1 MGRRGA
7 TTRTQDARGRYDAA
21 GTFVFTAKERL
32 AALALTGVL
41 LLTLRL
47 LVAAGTLDAGA
58 GRIVGLAVAGATLF
72 AAWIAVVGAAHP
84 DPD

>member
-1 MGRRGA
+1 VGRRDA
-7 TTRTQDARGRYDAA
+7 SRTQHAHGRYDAG

-47 LVAAGTLDAGA
+47 LEHAGALDAAAGRVA
-58 GRIVGLAVAGATLF
+58 GLAVGGATLF
-72 AAWIAVVGAAHP
+72 AAWIAIVGAAHP